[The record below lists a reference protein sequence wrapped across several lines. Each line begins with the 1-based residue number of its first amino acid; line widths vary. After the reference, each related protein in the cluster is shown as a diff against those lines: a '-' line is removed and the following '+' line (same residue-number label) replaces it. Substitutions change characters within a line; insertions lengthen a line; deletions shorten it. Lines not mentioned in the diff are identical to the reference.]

1 MALVNGYVP
10 TSLRA
15 LKGPSHKYFENQ
27 GTIVEIYIYIYLF
40 ISNFIIRTEDKTFFF
55 FLNIPK
61 NNADDNDDNDTHPSV
76 YFSVKLC

>member
-27 GTIVEIYIYIYLF
+27 GTIVEIYIYLC
-40 ISNFIIRTEDKTFFF
+40 ISNFIIRTEDKVFF